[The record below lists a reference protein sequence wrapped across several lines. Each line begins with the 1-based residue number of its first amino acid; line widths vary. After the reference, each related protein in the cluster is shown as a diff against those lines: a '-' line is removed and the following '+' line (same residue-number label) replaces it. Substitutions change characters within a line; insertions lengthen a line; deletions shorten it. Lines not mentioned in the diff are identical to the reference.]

1 MELGSACARRRSA
14 CSLRRSAIRLES
26 FALFRTLLLPAL
38 PTLGLFHLATPALA
52 QDTLPQ
58 QPYAGFEN
66 RAIKAL
72 SDDEIA
78 DLRAGRGMGLALAA
92 ELNGYPGPTH
102 VLEYADA
109 LHLTAEQRQRTEAL
123 LAAMRQEAIP
133 LGERLLEQEAELDR
147 LFASREIT
155 PERLGTLTEESWRQ
169 TLLKCHLSMMEV
181 LSPHQVARYGELRG
195 YGSSHSAGQGHSGH
209 K

>member
-1 MELGSACARRRSA
+1 MKRAFLVVI
-14 CSLRRSAIRLES
+14 LV
-26 FALFRTLLLPAL
+26 LLAAPV
-38 PTLGLFHLATPALA
+38 LA
-52 QDTLPQ
+52 QNH
-58 QPYAGFEN
+58 QPYAGLQH
-66 RAIKAL
+66 RPVKAL
-72 SDDEIA
+72 SDQQIE

-102 VLEYADA
+102 VLEHADA

-133 LGERLLEQEAELDR
+133 LGERLLEREAELDR

-155 PERLGTLTEESWRQ
+155 PERLGTLTEEIGLTQASLRQ
-169 TLLKCHLSMMEV
+169 THLKYHLSMMEV
-181 LSPHQVARYGELRG
+181 LSPDQVARYGELRG
-195 YGSSHSAGQGHSGH
+195 YGSPHSAGQGHSGH